1 MLTPADDYP
10 LHQTPEPM
18 AYAGSDRNFY
28 DRFFFNGYSADGSVF
43 FALALGVYPQ
53 LNIMDAS
60 FSLSYEGRQYNLRC
74 SKEMLG
80 DRLALSIGPLS
91 IEIVKPMHETRI
103 TIGDYKGADNQG
115 GLTGELVATARHQ
128 PIEEPRFTRRQGTR
142 LMMDLTRATQN
153 IDWHGTLDLRGH
165 KIDIT
170 GCRGTRDR
178 SWGIRQVGAA
188 DPQAPVPPAPQQF
201 YWLWTPCNFDEAVFF
216 CHTNDDGAGE
226 AWNRKAVFDDFA
238 TGRRVAL
245 SRIDFTTDYHDGTR
259 RVSALTLEGEGLRA
273 SFTPMARLFYMQGLG
288 YIHPEWNHG
297 THHGSLRVGFDEIEL
312 AAAEAALKRGQME
325 NLHVQTLSAVNL
337 EVDGASHKGQGVIEQ
352 LFIGPHAPSGFQ
364 DLVDRIMT

>member
-28 DRFFFNGYSADGSVF
+28 DRFFFNGYSADGSIF
-43 FALALGVYPQ
+43 FAAALGVYPQ

-60 FSLSYEGRQYNLRC
+60 FSLSYQGRQYNLRA

-91 IEIVKPMHETRI
+91 LEIVKPMRETRI
-103 TIGDYKGADNQG
+103 TLADNEG
-115 GLTGELVATARHQ
+115 GLTGTLTATARHEA
-128 PIEEPRFTRRQGTR
+128 IEEPRFTRRQGTR
-142 LMMDLTRATQN
+142 LVMDLTRATQN
-153 IDWHGTLDLRGH
+153 IDWQGTLDLRGQ
-165 KIDIT
+165 KIDL
-170 GCRGTRDR
+170 GQCRGTRDR
-178 SWGIRQVGAA
+178 SWGIRQVGMA

-201 YWLWTPCNFDEAVFF
+201 YWLWTPCNFGDAAFF

-226 AWNRKAVFDDFA
+226 PWNRKAVFDDFA
-238 TGRRVAL
+238 GGGRSAF
-245 SRIDFTTDYHDGTR
+245 SQFDFTTKYHDGTR
-259 RVSALTLEGEGLRA
+259 RISKLSVAGSDFEAHFKPLGHI
-273 SFTPMARLFYMQGLG
+273 FYMQGLG

-297 THHGSLRVGFDEIEL
+297 MHHGALKLAFDEIDL
-312 AAAEAALKRGQME
+312 AEAETALKGGKME
-325 NLHVQTLSAVNL
+325 NLHIQSLSEVTLTVH
-337 EVDGASHKGQGVIEQ
+337 GKSHKGHGVIEQ

-364 DLVDRIMT
+364 DLVDRIIG

>member
-28 DRFFFNGYSADGSVF
+28 DRFFFNGYSDDGSVF
-43 FALALGVYPQ
+43 FAAALGVYPQ

-60 FSLSYEGRQYNLRC
+60 FSLSYDGRQYNLRT

-80 DRLALSIGPLS
+80 DRLDLSIGPLR
-91 IEIVKPMHETRI
+91 IEIVKPLQETRI
-103 TIGDYKGADNQG
+103 TLSDNEG
-115 GLTGELVATARHQ
+115 GLTGTLTAIARHA

-153 IDWHGTLDLRGH
+153 IDWQGQLDLRGT
-165 KIDIT
+165 KIDVSA
-170 GCRGTRDR
+170 CRGTRDR

-188 DPQAPVPPAPQQF
+188 DAQAPVPPAPQQF
-201 YWLWTPCNFDEAVFF
+201 YWLWTPCNFEQAAFF
-216 CHTNDDGAGE
+216 CHSNDDGDGA

-238 TGRRVAL
+238 AAARTEV
-245 SRIDFTTDYHDGTR
+245 SQMDFKTDYLDGTR
-259 RVSALTLEGEGLRA
+259 RVSHLRLSGGGLEVEIKPKGHI
-273 SFTPMARLFYMQGLG
+273 FYMQGLG

-297 THHGSLRVGFDEIEL
+297 MHHGALRVAFDEFALDE
-312 AAAEAALKRGQME
+312 AEAALKAGKME
-325 NLHVQTLSAVNL
+325 NLHIQSLSDVTLQFNGARH
-337 EVDGASHKGQGVIEQ
+337 DGLGVVEQ
-352 LFIGPHAPSGFQ
+352 LFIGPHQPSGFE
-364 DLVDRIMT
+364 DLLDRIMG

>member
-28 DRFFFNGYSADGSVF
+28 DRFFFNGYSADGAVF
-43 FALALGVYPQ
+43 FAAALGVYPQ

-60 FSLSYEGRQYNLRC
+60 FSLSYEGRQYNLRA

-80 DRLALSIGPLS
+80 DRLALSIGP
-91 IEIVKPMHETRI
+91 ITVEIVKPMQETRI
-103 TIGDYKGADNQG
+103 TLADNEG
-115 GLTGELVATARHQ
+115 GLTGTLTATARHL

-153 IDWHGTLDLRGH
+153 IDWQGALDLRGQ
-165 KIDIT
+165 KIDIV

-178 SWGIRQVGAA
+178 SWGIRQVGAG

-201 YWLWTPCNFDEAVFF
+201 YWLWTPCNFDAAAFF
-216 CHTNDDGAGE
+216 CHTNDDGAGVP
-226 AWNRKAVFDDFA
+226 WNRKAVFDDFA
-238 TGRRVAL
+238 NG
-245 SRIDFTTDYHDGTR
+245 SRTELTQLEIAPQYYDATR
-259 RVSALTLEGEGLRA
+259 RVCGLTLSGGGLTA
-273 SFTPMARLFYMQGLG
+273 EFKPLARMFYMQGLG

-297 THHGSLRVGFDEIEL
+297 THHGALRVGFDEIDL
-312 AAAEAALKRGQME
+312 AEGEAALKGGKME
-325 NLHVQTLSAVNL
+325 NLHVQTLSEVALSVN
-337 EVDGASHKGQGVIEQ
+337 GARHHGMGVIEQ
-352 LFIGPHAPSGFQ
+352 LFIGPHGPSGFE

>member
-18 AYAGSDRNFY
+18 AYPGSDRNFY
-28 DRFFFNGYSADGSVF
+28 DRFFFNGYSADGAVF
-43 FALALGVYPQ
+43 FAAALGVYPQ

-74 SKEMLG
+74 SKEMMG
-80 DRLALSIGPLS
+80 DRLALSIGPLRV
-91 IEIVKPMHETRI
+91 EIVKPMQETRI
-103 TIGDYKGADNQG
+103 TLADNEG
-115 GLTGELVATARHQ
+115 GLTGTLTATARHQ

-153 IDWHGTLDLRGH
+153 IDWHGTLDLRGK
-165 KIDIT
+165 KIDMA

-178 SWGIRQVGAA
+178 SWGIRQVGAG

-201 YWLWTPCNFDEAVFF
+201 YWLWTPCNFDQAAFF
-216 CHTNDDGAGE
+216 CHTNDDGAGDS
-226 AWNRKAVFDDFA
+226 WNRKAVFDDFA
-238 TGRRVAL
+238 NGRRLEV
-245 SRIDFTTDYHDGTR
+245 SQIEFTTDYQTDTR
-259 RVSALTLEGEGLRA
+259 RVSGLTLEGAGLRA
-273 SFTPMARLFYMQGLG
+273 EFTPMARMFYMQGLG

-297 THHGSLRVGFDEIEL
+297 MHHGALRVGFDEIEL
-312 AAAEAALKRGQME
+312 AAGEAQLKSGKME
-325 NLHVQTLSAVNL
+325 NLHVQTLSEVAL
-337 EVDGASHKGQGVIEQ
+337 AVDGVTHKGQGVIEQ